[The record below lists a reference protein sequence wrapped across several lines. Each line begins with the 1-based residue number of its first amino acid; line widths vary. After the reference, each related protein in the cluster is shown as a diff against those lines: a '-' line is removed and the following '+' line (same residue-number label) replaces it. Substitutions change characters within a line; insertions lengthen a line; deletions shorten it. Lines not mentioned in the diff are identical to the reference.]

1 MRIKLC
7 VLFGGKSVEHEV
19 SVISALQAIGQLDKT
34 KYDIIPVY
42 ITKNSEF
49 YTSFECSCIEEYKN
63 ISSEYDDIGAMIEMA
78 EDEPGDEELV
88 QETGQM
94 LESFK
99 KKFEAFR
106 IETLLS
112 GEFDECN
119 AVVSLHAGAGGT
131 ESCDWASMLYRMY
144 TRWKHR

>member
-1 MRIKLC
+1 MLELDEYKFEYSKFATPLEEVGQSLDIEGKKARIAALEKSMEEPG
-7 VLFGGKSVEHEV
+7 FWDDIEGSGKVMKE
-19 SVISALQAIGQLDKT
+19 L
-34 KYDIIPVY
+34 
-42 ITKNSEF
+42 KNLKDN
-49 YTSFECSCIEEYKN
+49 IEEFKT

-88 QETGQM
+88 TEAGEM
-94 LESFK
+94 LEAFK

-106 IETLLS
+106 VETLLS

-131 ESCDWASMLYRMY
+131 ESCAHL
-144 TRWKHR
+144 

>member
-49 YTSFECSCIEEYKN
+49 YTSFECSC
-63 ISSEYDDIGAMIEMA
+63 SSSAMTMCPA
-78 EDEPGDEELV
+78 
-88 QETGQM
+88 
-94 LESFK
+94 
-99 KKFEAFR
+99 
-106 IETLLS
+106 
-112 GEFDECN
+112 
-119 AVVSLHAGAGGT
+119 
-131 ESCDWASMLYRMY
+131 
-144 TRWKHR
+144 